1 VSYHHFFARNLTS
14 RLHFCLISL
23 LAYLRARRQPQQKS
37 RFSGW
42 RPRLRQVK
50 AELVFGL
57 RYLRGNPF

>member
-14 RLHFCLISL
+14 RLHFALLSW
-23 LAYLRARRQPQQKS
+23 LAYVRLGRAERTRTSLRQQLRA
-37 RFSGW
+37 W
-42 RPRLRQVK
+42 K